1 MYIYIYID
9 IDIYYLISILSV
21 YNLVNF
27 SLREPTWVQA
37 LSSSIKCHPGCSCVR
52 CSCCT
57 CVCLAA
63 GHAGC
68 VFIITDKAK
77 AGRGGGWRCRSYQGV
92 GLICVMAADRP
103 HFLYCSCHRLEEFP
117 ELLSSWL
124 LRCQTARHQHA
135 HAGNSRAVC
144 ADCYL
149 AVSLSA
155 SGISMHALSV
165 HAETQSED
173 ADHITILELR
183 PL

>member
-1 MYIYIYID
+1 MRTLKQQSKGVKHAYTYTYTSHHRHIHMLYSCLLTHEITYKYMLYSCFTCIDIFVMLWLQPSLILYICMYIYAYID

-77 AGRGGGWRCRSYQGV
+77 AGRGGG
-92 GLICVMAADRP
+92 
-103 HFLYCSCHRLEEFP
+103 
-117 ELLSSWL
+117 
-124 LRCQTARHQHA
+124 
-135 HAGNSRAVC
+135 
-144 ADCYL
+144 
-149 AVSLSA
+149 
-155 SGISMHALSV
+155 
-165 HAETQSED
+165 
-173 ADHITILELR
+173 
-183 PL
+183 